1 MINMLRNT
9 KEALAS
15 NFETPSQ
22 TRGLDLVISGI
33 SLLLLAPFFLFIGVM
48 IKLTSVGPIFYM
60 VERVGQTGRRFML
73 YKFRCTYLEVERSE
87 STRLRKVGFTP
98 VGRFLRRT
106 KLDNLPQL
114 INVLRGEM
122 SLVGPQPEEARHI
135 ACYTEAQCQQLL
147 AVRPGMFGINAF
159 YAPSDEKEFLAKDD
173 GEIVIQSQ
181 ILTHKLNAILAYLQR
196 RTIWTDLSLIFRT
209 SATIFSKDY
218 LDMILELRNRH
229 FFLFDIS
236 VLLLLPTVALLLRLE
251 RLNWG
256 AHIDLSLVFYTLV
269 ALFVKLSL
277 FYRLGL
283 YNRYWRYANVNDLT
297 LVLIA
302 SSLSTIAL
310 TMLFLGAHSILAS
323 FDLAMYRSVPLI
335 DGLLTGLAIG
345 GVRFCFR
352 GLYNWRRQHQGVV
365 GGRRVLVVGAGEA
378 GTMVVREMR
387 ANPNLNMEPI
397 AFVDDDPSKVDTHVQ
412 CLPVLGT
419 TEEIPLL
426 VDQYQ
431 IQRIIVAIPS
441 ASLARQREII
451 SVCEQTGIATDSLP
465 GIYELLAGSKTI
477 SLLPQIDINRLLH
490 REPIAAD
497 QSRAATIL
505 SGSKILITGAGGS
518 IGSELCR
525 QIARADPALMIL
537 LGHGENS
544 IFELGLDLHLTFP
557 SLVTIPAIVDVR
569 DEQRVNHVVEKYR
582 PNIIFHA
589 AAHKH
594 VPFMEANVDEA
605 ITNNVL
611 GTRNVLQAATE
622 YGVER
627 FVLISS
633 DKAVNP
639 TSIMGATKRMGELL
653 VMAAAQQ
660 SGRAYMA
667 VRFGNVLGSRG
678 SVIPIFQRQIAAGGP
693 LTITHPK
700 MTRYFMTI
708 PEAVHLV
715 LEAAVMGRGK
725 EVFVLDM
732 GEPVKILDL
741 ATDIIKLSGLEP
753 ERDIKIVYSGIRPG
767 EKLSEELF
775 LADEDYQRTTH
786 GKIFVAKH
794 ENIIETQALE
804 QVVLELIKLTQCI
817 QTRNATEQIQVLLPK
832 ICYYLDRYQLQSQSI
847 PSKSAASLA
856 ATPAR
861 SLLQPQPS
869 TSGA

>member
-1 MINMLRNT
+1 MINMLRIT
-9 KEALAS
+9 KQALAS
-15 NFETPSQ
+15 NFETPFQ
-22 TRGLDLVISGI
+22 IRGLDLIISGI
-33 SLLLLAPFFLFIGVM
+33 GLLLLAPFFLCLGVM
-48 IKLTSVGPIFYM
+48 IKLTSAGPIFYM
-60 VERVGQTGRRFML
+60 VERVGQAGRRFML
-73 YKFRCTYLEVERSE
+73 YRFRCTYLEVEQSE
-87 STRLRKVGFTP
+87 SSRLRKSGLTP
-98 VGRFLRRT
+98 IGRFLQRT
-106 KLDNLPQL
+106 KLHNLPQL

-122 SLVGPQPEEARHI
+122 SLVGPQSEDARHL
-135 ACYTEAQCQQLL
+135 ALYTEAQRQLLL
-147 AVRPGMFGINAF
+147 AVRPGMFGLDAF
-159 YAPSDEKEFLAKDD
+159 YAPPKEKEFLTKDEEET
-173 GEIVIQSQ
+173 GIQAQ
-181 ILTHKLNAILAYLQR
+181 ILGHKLDIVSAYLQR
-196 RTIWTDLSLIFRT
+196 RTVWTDLSLILK
-209 SATIFSKDY
+209 SSVAIFSRDY
-218 LDMILELRNRH
+218 LDLLLELRNRH
-229 FFLFDIS
+229 FFLFDIF
-236 VLLLLPTVALLLRLE
+236 VLLLLPAVALFLRLD
-251 RLNWG
+251 RLNWES
-256 AHIDLSLVFYTLV
+256 HIDLALVFYTLV
-269 ALFVKLSL
+269 ALVVKLSL
-277 FYRLGL
+277 FYQLGL

-297 LVLIA
+297 LVLVA
-302 SSLSTIAL
+302 SGFSAIVL
-310 TMLFLGAHSILAS
+310 TLLFLGAHSTLAS
-323 FDLAMYRSVPLI
+323 FDLAMYRTVPLI

-345 GVRFCFR
+345 GARFGLR
-352 GLYNWRRQHQGVV
+352 GLYNWRRQHQGVA
-365 GGRRVLVVGAGEA
+365 GGRRVLVVGAGES

-387 ANPNLNMEPI
+387 TNPSLNMEPI
-397 AFVDDDPSKVDTHVQ
+397 AFVDDDPNKVDTHVQ

-419 TEEIPLL
+419 TAEIPQL

-441 ASLARQREII
+441 ASLGRQREII

-497 QSRAATIL
+497 QSRAATVL

-525 QIARADPALMIL
+525 QIARTDPALMIL

-544 IFELGLDLHLTFP
+544 IFELGLDLRLTFP
-557 SLVTIPAIVDVR
+557 NLTTIPVIVDVR

-582 PNIIFHA
+582 PDIIFHA

-611 GTRNVLQAATE
+611 GTRNVLRAAE
-622 YGVER
+622 QHGVER

-653 VMAAAQQ
+653 VMAAAQH

-732 GEPVKILDL
+732 GQPVRILDL

-753 ERDIKIVYSGIRPG
+753 ERDIKIVYSGVRPG

-775 LADEDYQRTTH
+775 LADENYQRTNH
-786 GKIFVAKH
+786 GKIFVAEH
-794 ENIIETQALE
+794 ENTVETQALE
-804 QVVLELIKLTQCI
+804 QVVLELIKLAQRI
-817 QTRNATEQIQVLLPK
+817 QGRNVTEQMQILLPK
-832 ICYYLDRYQLQSQSI
+832 ICYYLDKYQVQPQSI
-847 PSKSAASLA
+847 PLKPSASP
-856 ATPAR
+856 ATIPSR
-861 SLLQPQPS
+861 SRLQPQPS
-869 TSGA
+869 PSVA